1 MLLTMGLLAVLYLGF
16 LAVLLTM
23 HVSQMAIILFMGGF
37 MFLQYYY
44 SDKMILSS
52 MGAKIVTESEEP
64 ELHDIVRR
72 LCQNADLP
80 MPRIAV
86 VKTSMPNAFATGRNQ
101 KNAVVAVTT
110 GLRARLD
117 NNELEAV
124 LAHELTHVKNRDMM
138 VMTIAT
144 FLSSMAQ
151 ILVQWLPFL
160 GGGDRDRD
168 SGSNFIV
175 LFLVSLVVWIVS
187 FILIRTLS
195 RYREFAA
202 DRGAAIITGQ
212 PSHLVSALKK
222 ISGFR
227 VPTEDLRKVEGP
239 VSALYHACNIRIVLH
254 ETFLHSPTPGSKDCC
269 SAEDRDGTGGLRWG
283 FWTPSW
289 ERHGFPRPGR
299 TSSLPSPP
307 PPSL

>member
-1 MLLTMGLLAVLYLGF
+1 MKIWKSDRGLEARMMLTMFLLAAVYLAF
-16 LAVLLTM
+16 LAVLLSM
-23 HVSQMAIILFMGGF
+23 GVSRLGVILFVGGF
-37 MFLQYYY
+37 MFLQYFF

-52 MGAKIVTESEEP
+52 MGAKLVSESEEP
-64 ELHDIVRR
+64 RIHDMVRR

-80 MPRIAV
+80 MPKIAV
-86 VKTSMPNAFATGRNQ
+86 VRTSMPNAFATGRNQ

-110 GLRARLD
+110 GLLSRL
-117 NNELEAV
+117 NESEVEAV

-144 FLSSMAQ
+144 FLSSLAQ
-151 ILVQWLPFL
+151 LMVQWLPFM

-168 SGSNFIV
+168 SGSNAALLLV
-175 LFLVSLVVWIVS
+175 VSLVVWIVS

-212 PSHLVSALKK
+212 PSNLISALTK
-222 ISGFR
+222 ISGSK

-239 VSALYHACNIRIVLH
+239 VSALFI
-254 ETFLHSPTPGSKDCC
+254 TPALSG
-269 SAEDRDGTGGLRWG
+269 
-283 FWTPSW
+283 
-289 ERHGFPRPGR
+289 
-299 TSSLPSPP
+299 SSLSKLFSTHPT
-307 PPSL
+307 LEARIDALQRIEMELEA

>member
-1 MLLTMGLLAVLYLGF
+1 MLLTMGLLTVLYLGF

-23 HVSQMAIILFMGGF
+23 GVSRMGIILFMGAF
-37 MFLQYYY
+37 MFLQYFF

-52 MGAKIVTESEEP
+52 MGAKIVSESEMP
-64 ELHDIVRR
+64 ELHQIVSR
-72 LCQNADLP
+72 LCANADLP
-80 MPRIAV
+80 MPKIAV

-110 GLRARLD
+110 GIMERL
-117 NNELEAV
+117 NKSELEAV

-144 FLSSMAQ
+144 FLSSIAQ
-151 ILVQWLPFL
+151 IMVQWLPFL

-202 DRGAAIITGQ
+202 DRGAAILTGQ
-212 PSHLVSALKK
+212 PSNLVSALKK

-239 VSALYHACNIRIVLH
+239 VSALFITPAISGSSFMRLFSTHPTLEARIAALQKI
-254 ETFLHSPTPGSKDCC
+254 EMELE
-269 SAEDRDGTGGLRWG
+269 A
-283 FWTPSW
+283 
-289 ERHGFPRPGR
+289 
-299 TSSLPSPP
+299 
-307 PPSL
+307 

>member
-1 MLLTMGLLAVLYLGF
+1 MKIWKSDRGLEARMMLTMFLLAAVYLAF
-16 LAVLLTM
+16 LAVLLSM
-23 HVSQMAIILFMGGF
+23 GVSQIVVILFMGGF
-37 MFLQYYY
+37 IFLQYFF

-52 MGAKIVTESEEP
+52 MGAKLVSESEEP
-64 ELHDIVRR
+64 RIHDMVRR

-80 MPRIAV
+80 MPKIAV
-86 VKTSMPNAFATGRNQ
+86 VRTSMPNAFATGRNQ

-110 GLRARLD
+110 GLLSRL
-117 NNELEAV
+117 NESEVEAV

-144 FLSSMAQ
+144 FLSSLAQ
-151 ILVQWLPFL
+151 LMVQWLPFM

-168 SGSNFIV
+168 SGSNAALLLV
-175 LFLVSLVVWIVS
+175 VSLVVWIVS

-212 PSHLVSALKK
+212 PSNLISALTK
-222 ISGFR
+222 ISGSR

-239 VSALYHACNIRIVLH
+239 VSALFI
-254 ETFLHSPTPGSKDCC
+254 TPALSG
-269 SAEDRDGTGGLRWG
+269 
-283 FWTPSW
+283 
-289 ERHGFPRPGR
+289 
-299 TSSLPSPP
+299 SSLSKLFSTHPT
-307 PPSL
+307 LEARIDALQRIEMELEA

>member
-1 MLLTMGLLAVLYLGF
+1 MV
-16 LAVLLTM
+16 
-23 HVSQMAIILFMGGF
+23 IILFMGGF
-37 MFLQYYY
+37 MFLQYFY
-44 SDKMILSS
+44 SDKLILRS

-64 ELHDIVRR
+64 ELHQIVSR
-72 LCQNADLP
+72 LCANADLP
-80 MPRIAV
+80 MPKIAV

-110 GLRARLD
+110 GIMARLD

-151 ILVQWLPFL
+151 ILVQWLPFF
-160 GGGDRDRD
+160 GGGNRDRD

-202 DRGAAIITGQ
+202 DRGAAIMTGQ

-222 ISGFR
+222 ISGFK

-239 VSALYHACNIRIVLH
+239 VSALFITPAISGSSFMRLFSTHPTLEARIAALQNIEMEL
-254 ETFLHSPTPGSKDCC
+254 E
-269 SAEDRDGTGGLRWG
+269 A
-283 FWTPSW
+283 
-289 ERHGFPRPGR
+289 
-299 TSSLPSPP
+299 
-307 PPSL
+307 

>member
-1 MLLTMGLLAVLYLGF
+1 MGLLAVLYLGF
-16 LAVLLTM
+16 LAFLLTM
-23 HVSQMAIILFMGGF
+23 HVSQMVIILFMGGF
-37 MFLQYYY
+37 MFLQYFF
-44 SDKMILSS
+44 SDKMILAS

-64 ELHDIVRR
+64 QLHQIVSR
-72 LCQNADLP
+72 LCANADLP

-110 GLRARLD
+110 GLAGRLD

-151 ILVQWLPFL
+151 ILVQWLPFF
-160 GGGDRDRD
+160 GGGNRDRD
-168 SGSNFIV
+168 SGSNFIL

-202 DRGAAIITGQ
+202 DRGSAILTGQ

-239 VSALYHACNIRIVLH
+239 VSALFI
-254 ETFLHSPTPGSKDCC
+254 TP
-269 SAEDRDGTGGLRWG
+269 AITG
-283 FWTPSW
+283 
-289 ERHGFPRPGR
+289 
-299 TSSLPSPP
+299 SSLMRLFSTHPT
-307 PPSL
+307 LEARIAALQKIEMELEA

>member
-1 MLLTMGLLAVLYLGF
+1 MRRWKSDRGLESRMLLTMFLLGVLYLGF
-16 LAVLLTM
+16 LAVLLSM
-23 HVSQMAIILFMGGF
+23 NVSQLGIILFMGGF
-37 MFLQYYY
+37 MFLQYFF
-44 SDKMILSS
+44 SDRMILAS
-52 MGAKIVTESEEP
+52 MGAKIVSESEEP
-64 ELHDIVRR
+64 QLHQIVSR
-72 LCQNADLP
+72 LCANANLP

-86 VKTSMPNAFATGRNQ
+86 MKTSMPNAFATGRNQ
-101 KNAVVAVTT
+101 NNAVVAATT
-110 GLRARLD
+110 GLMARLD
-117 NNELEAV
+117 TNELEAV

-151 ILVQWLPFL
+151 ILVQWLPFF
-160 GGGDRDRD
+160 GGGGRDRD

-202 DRGAAIITGQ
+202 DRGAAILTGQ

-227 VPTEDLRKVEGP
+227 VPTEDLRRVEGP
-239 VSALYHACNIRIVLH
+239 VSALFITPAISGSSFMRLFSTH
-254 ETFLHSPTPGSKDCC
+254 PTL
-269 SAEDRDGTGGLRWG
+269 EDRIAALQKI
-283 FWTPSW
+283 
-289 ERHGFPRPGR
+289 EME
-299 TSSLPSPP
+299 LEA
-307 PPSL
+307 

>member
-1 MLLTMGLLAVLYLGF
+1 MLLTMFLLGVLYLGF

-23 HVSQMAIILFMGGF
+23 HVSQMVIILFMGGF
-37 MFLQYYY
+37 MFLQYFY

-64 ELHDIVRR
+64 ELYDIVRR
-72 LCQNADLP
+72 LCQNVDLP

-86 VKTSMPNAFATGRNQ
+86 VKSSMPNAFATGRNQ

-110 GLRARLD
+110 GIMARLN

-151 ILVQWLPFL
+151 ILVQWLPFMS
-160 GGGDRDRD
+160 GGDRDRD
-168 SGSNFIV
+168 SGSSFIV

-202 DRGAAIITGQ
+202 DRGAAIMTGQ
-212 PSHLVSALKK
+212 PSNLVSALKK

-239 VSALYHACNIRIVLH
+239 VSALFITPAISGSSFMRLFSTHPTLEARIAALQKI
-254 ETFLHSPTPGSKDCC
+254 EIELE
-269 SAEDRDGTGGLRWG
+269 A
-283 FWTPSW
+283 
-289 ERHGFPRPGR
+289 
-299 TSSLPSPP
+299 
-307 PPSL
+307 

>member
-1 MLLTMGLLAVLYLGF
+1 
-16 LAVLLTM
+16 
-23 HVSQMAIILFMGGF
+23 MGGF
-37 MFLQYYY
+37 MFLQYFF

-52 MGAKIVTESEEP
+52 MGAKLVSEDQEP
-64 ELHDIVRR
+64 RLHDMVRR

-80 MPRIAV
+80 MPKIAV

-110 GLRARLD
+110 GLVSRL
-117 NNELEAV
+117 NESEVEAV

-144 FLSSMAQ
+144 FLSSLAQ
-151 ILVQWLPFL
+151 LMVQWLPFM

-168 SGSNFIV
+168 SGSNALLLLV
-175 LFLVSLVVWIVS
+175 VSLVVWIVS

-212 PSHLVSALKK
+212 PSNLISALTK
-222 ISGFR
+222 ISGSR
-227 VPTEDLRKVEGP
+227 VPTEDLRRVEGP
-239 VSALYHACNIRIVLH
+239 VSALFI
-254 ETFLHSPTPGSKDCC
+254 TPALSG
-269 SAEDRDGTGGLRWG
+269 
-283 FWTPSW
+283 
-289 ERHGFPRPGR
+289 
-299 TSSLPSPP
+299 SSLSKLFSTHPT
-307 PPSL
+307 LEARIEALQKIGMELEA

>member
-1 MLLTMGLLAVLYLGF
+1 MLTMFLLAVLYLGF
-16 LAVLLTM
+16 LAVLLGM
-23 HVSQMAIILFMGGF
+23 GVSRLGIILFMGGF
-37 MFLQYYY
+37 MFLQYYF

-52 MGAKIVTESEEP
+52 MGAKLVSESEQP
-64 ELHDIVRR
+64 KLHDIVRR

-86 VKTSMPNAFATGRNQ
+86 VRTSMPNAFATGRNQ

-110 GLRARLD
+110 GIMDRLND
-117 NNELEAV
+117 SELEAV

-144 FLSSMAQ
+144 FLSSIAQ
-151 ILVQWLPFL
+151 MLVQWLPYFGM
-160 GGGDRDRD
+160 GGSSRDRD
-168 SGSNFIV
+168 SGSSAIV

-202 DRGAAIITGQ
+202 DRGAAIITGH
-212 PSHLVSALKK
+212 PSHLVSALQK

-239 VSALYHACNIRIVLH
+239 VSALFITPAISGKSLMNLFSTHPTLEARIEALQRI
-254 ETFLHSPTPGSKDCC
+254 EMELE
-269 SAEDRDGTGGLRWG
+269 A
-283 FWTPSW
+283 
-289 ERHGFPRPGR
+289 
-299 TSSLPSPP
+299 
-307 PPSL
+307 

>member
-16 LAVLLTM
+16 LAVLLSM
-23 HVSQMAIILFMGGF
+23 HVSQMVIILFMGGF
-37 MFLQYYY
+37 MFLQYFY
-44 SDKMILSS
+44 SDKLILRS
-52 MGAKIVTESEEP
+52 MGAKIVTESEDP
-64 ELHDIVRR
+64 ELHQIVSR
-72 LCQNADLP
+72 LCANANLP
-80 MPRIAV
+80 MPKIAI

-110 GLRARLD
+110 GIMARLD

-138 VMTIAT
+138 VMTVAT

-151 ILVQWLPFL
+151 ILVQWLPFF
-160 GGGDRDRD
+160 GGGSRDRD

-202 DRGAAIITGQ
+202 DRGAAIMTGQ

-222 ISGFR
+222 ISGFK

-239 VSALYHACNIRIVLH
+239 VSALFITPAISGSSFMRLFSTHPTLEARIAALQNIEMEL
-254 ETFLHSPTPGSKDCC
+254 E
-269 SAEDRDGTGGLRWG
+269 A
-283 FWTPSW
+283 
-289 ERHGFPRPGR
+289 
-299 TSSLPSPP
+299 
-307 PPSL
+307 

>member
-1 MLLTMGLLAVLYLGF
+1 MRRWKSDRGLEARMLLTMGLLLVLYLGF
-16 LAVLLTM
+16 LAVLITM
-23 HVSQMAIILFMGGF
+23 NVSQMVIILFMGGF
-37 MFLQYYY
+37 MFLQYFF

-52 MGAKIVTESEEP
+52 MGAKIVSESEAP
-64 ELHDIVRR
+64 KLHQIVSR
-72 LCQNADLP
+72 LCANADLP
-80 MPRIAV
+80 MPRIAI

-101 KNAVVAVTT
+101 KNAVVAVTA
-110 GLRARLD
+110 GIMERLD

-151 ILVQWLPFL
+151 ILVQWLPFM
-160 GGGDRDRD
+160 GGGSRDRD
-168 SGSNFIV
+168 SGSNFLV

-202 DRGAAIITGQ
+202 DRGSAILTGH

-227 VPTEDLRKVEGP
+227 VPTEDLRKAEGP
-239 VSALYHACNIRIVLH
+239 VSALFITPAISGSSFMRLFSTHPTLEARIAALQKI
-254 ETFLHSPTPGSKDCC
+254 EMELE
-269 SAEDRDGTGGLRWG
+269 A
-283 FWTPSW
+283 
-289 ERHGFPRPGR
+289 
-299 TSSLPSPP
+299 
-307 PPSL
+307 

>member
-1 MLLTMGLLAVLYLGF
+1 MGLLAMLYLGF

-23 HVSQMAIILFMGGF
+23 HVSQMVIILFMGGF
-37 MFLQYYY
+37 MFLQYFF
-44 SDKMILSS
+44 SGKMILAT
-52 MGAKIVTESEEP
+52 MGAKIVTESEAP
-64 ELHDIVRR
+64 KLHQIVSR
-72 LCQNADLP
+72 LCANADLP
-80 MPRIAV
+80 MPKIAV
-86 VKTSMPNAFATGRNQ
+86 VKTSMPKAFATGRNQ

-110 GLRARLD
+110 GIMERLD

-151 ILVQWLPFL
+151 ILVQWLPFF
-160 GGGDRDRD
+160 GGGSRDRD

-202 DRGAAIITGQ
+202 DRGAAIMTGQ

-239 VSALYHACNIRIVLH
+239 VSALFITPAISGSSFMRLFSTHPTLEARIAALQKI
-254 ETFLHSPTPGSKDCC
+254 EMELE
-269 SAEDRDGTGGLRWG
+269 A
-283 FWTPSW
+283 
-289 ERHGFPRPGR
+289 
-299 TSSLPSPP
+299 
-307 PPSL
+307 

>member
-1 MLLTMGLLAVLYLGF
+1 MLLTMGLLLVLYLGF
-16 LAVLLTM
+16 LAVLITM
-23 HVSQMAIILFMGGF
+23 NVSHMVIILFMGGF
-37 MFLQYYY
+37 MFLQYFF

-52 MGAKIVTESEEP
+52 MGAKIVSESEAP
-64 ELHDIVRR
+64 KLHQIVSR
-72 LCQNADLP
+72 LCANADLP
-80 MPRIAV
+80 MPRIAI

-110 GLRARLD
+110 GIMERLD

-151 ILVQWLPFL
+151 ILVQWLPFM
-160 GGGDRDRD
+160 GGGSRDRD
-168 SGSNFIV
+168 SGSNFMV

-195 RYREFAA
+195 RYREYAA
-202 DRGAAIITGQ
+202 DRGAAILTGQ

-239 VSALYHACNIRIVLH
+239 VSALFITPAISGSSFMRLFSTHPTLEARIAALQKI
-254 ETFLHSPTPGSKDCC
+254 EMELE
-269 SAEDRDGTGGLRWG
+269 A
-283 FWTPSW
+283 
-289 ERHGFPRPGR
+289 
-299 TSSLPSPP
+299 
-307 PPSL
+307 